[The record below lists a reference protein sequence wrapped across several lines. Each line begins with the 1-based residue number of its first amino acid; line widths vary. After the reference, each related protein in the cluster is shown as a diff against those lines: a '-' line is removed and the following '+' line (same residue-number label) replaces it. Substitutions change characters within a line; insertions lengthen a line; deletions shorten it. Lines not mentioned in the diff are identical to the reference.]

1 MKKIILVDGNN
12 LLFRSFYATAYQ
24 GVIMRNSKGFPTN
37 ALYGFI
43 NMMNK
48 IIKEE
53 KPSYILVAF
62 DKGKTFRHDKYDEY
76 KAGRIEMPDELRV
89 QFPKAKEVLDA
100 FGIKHFEIDNYE
112 ADDIIG
118 TLARIV
124 DEEDEFIAT
133 IVSSDKDLLQL
144 ISDEVTVKLLKQSGH
159 IMMDRD
165 EFMRTYQVEPARM
178 VDLKALMGDASDH
191 IPGVKG
197 IGEVIMNTLSP
208 LTELKGIG
216 EKTAISLLSKYGSL
230 DNLYANIESVT
241 GKTKEKLLADKDN
254 AYMSYDLATI
264 YKEVPLDFTLEDCK
278 YEITDKSKLAGILE
292 ELEFHSLL
300 RKLDLES
307 LVEEKSEEKDDT
319 KELVIDDIGQF
330 KNKDFAYY
338 LETRGSIYSKSE
350 ILGIG
355 IYDGEKGYF
364 INKDNIEKYRDIFSS
379 DVLKFTYDYKK
390 SLVVLNSLD
399 VKFKNVSFDT
409 MIAAYLL
416 DYVVKD
422 DISFVARSFDY
433 QLPIYE
439 DTYGTDKRPIAV
451 EEERLKEICCQKA
464 QFIYGTRERLLKELS
479 DDGELD
485 LFNNIEMP
493 LAEVLADMEIT
504 GIKVDVDYLTKVEEE
519 LKEKLDAKEKEI
531 YELAGTQF
539 NIMSPT
545 QLAKVLF
552 VDLAIPYPKKVKDNK
567 FSTSKDILDKIKNV
581 NPIVDKILEYRTLA
595 KLYTNYAVGL
605 KAEVREDGRIHTIF
619 TQTLTRTGRLSSI
632 SPNLQNIPARAEYS
646 ALIRKAFVPDHNSK
660 ILSSDYSQVELRI
673 FASMSKAIN
682 LINAFVNNEDI
693 HTRTAADIFKVD
705 MSSVT
710 KDMRRTAKAV
720 NFGIL
725 YGISSFGLSEDLGI
739 DVKTAKKF
747 IDDYLENYP
756 GIRDF
761 QAKEIADAYANG
773 YVRTLMNRKRVIE
786 ELKNKNYMIRSSGER
801 MALNTPIQGTAA
813 DILKKAMVEIYR
825 EFDKRNL
832 KSKMLIQVHD
842 ELVFNVL
849 DDEIDEVS
857 EIVRDIMEN
866 TFKIDVPLKVDIE
879 IGNNWYEAK

>member
-24 GVIMRNSKGFPTN
+24 GIIMRNSKGFPTN

-53 KPSYILVAF
+53 EPSYILVAF
-62 DKGKTFRHDKYDEY
+62 DKGKTFRHDKYLEY
-76 KAGRIEMPDELRV
+76 KAGRMEMPDELRL

-118 TLARIV
+118 TLAKKV

-144 ISDEVTVKLLKQSGH
+144 ISDEVTVKLLKQSGY
-159 IMMDRD
+159 IMMTRE
-165 EFMRTYQVEPARM
+165 EFKNTYQVEPIRM
-178 VDLKALMGDASDH
+178 IDLKALMGDSSDH

-197 IGEVIMNTLSP
+197 IGE
-208 LTELKGIG
+208 
-216 EKTAISLLSKYGSL
+216 KTAISLLAKYGSL
-230 DNLYANIESVT
+230 DELYNNIDSVS

-264 YKEVPLDFTLEDCK
+264 YRDVPIDFTLEDCK
-278 YEITDKSKLAGILE
+278 YKFINNDKLRAILE

-300 RKLDLES
+300 KKLGLGES
-307 LVEEKSEEKDDT
+307 SVT
-319 KELVIDDIGQF
+319 KEAVKEKNALTIKDISEF
-330 KNKDFAYY
+330 KIRDFAFY

-350 ILGIG
+350 VLGIG
-355 IYDGEKGYF
+355 IYDGEAGYF
-364 INKDNIEKYRDIFSS
+364 ISKDDILKYRDLFNS
-379 DVLKFTYDYKK
+379 DACKYTYDYKK
-390 SLVVLNSLD
+390 NLVVLNKYD
-399 VKFKNVSFDT
+399 IKFKNVYFDT
-409 MIAAYLL
+409 MIGTYLL

-422 DISFVARSFDY
+422 DISFVAKSFDY
-433 QLPIYE
+433 QLPVYE
-439 DTYGTDKRPIAV
+439 DVYGTDKRPIEV
-451 EEERLKEICCQKA
+451 SEEKLKEICCSKA
-464 QFIYGTRERLLKELS
+464 QFIYETREKILKELS

-485 LFNNIEMP
+485 LFTNIEMP
-493 LAEVLADMEIT
+493 LTEVLADMEIT
-504 GIKVDVDYLTKVEEE
+504 GVKVDVDYLDKVALE
-519 LKEKLDAKEKEI
+519 LKAKLDEKEKEI
-531 YELAGTQF
+531 YELAGSTF
-539 NIMSPT
+539 NIMSPM

-552 VDLAIPYPKKVKDNK
+552 EDLAIPYPKKVKDNK
-567 FSTSKDILDKIKNV
+567 YSTSKDILDKIAFV
-581 NPIVDKILEYRTLA
+581 HPIVEKILEYRTLA

-605 KAEVREDGRIHTIF
+605 KEEVREDGRIHTIF

-632 SPNLQNIPARAEYS
+632 SPNLQNIPARSEYS
-646 ALIRKAFVPDHNSK
+646 ALIRKAFIPDLDSK
-660 ILSSDYSQVELRI
+660 MLSSDYSQVELRI
-673 FASMSKAIN
+673 FASMSKATN
-682 LINAFVNNEDI
+682 LINAFINEEDI
-693 HTRTAADIFKVD
+693 HARTAADIFKVD
-705 MSSVT
+705 IDKVT

-747 IDDYLENYP
+747 IDDYLETYP

-813 DILKKAMVEIYR
+813 DILKKAMVEIFG
-825 EFDKRNL
+825 EFKKRNL

-849 DDEIDEVS
+849 DSELDEVK

-879 IGNNWYEAK
+879 VGNNWYEAK

>member
-24 GVIMRNSKGFPTN
+24 GVIMKNSKGFPTN

-53 KPSYILVAF
+53 EPNYILVAF
-62 DKGKTFRHDKYDEY
+62 DKGKTFRHDKYDSY
-76 KAGRIEMPDELRV
+76 KAGRIEMPDELKL

-144 ISDEVTVKLLKQSGH
+144 ISDEVVVKLLKQSGH

-165 EFMRTYQVEPARM
+165 EFMKTYQVEPARM

-197 IGEVIMNTLSP
+197 IGE
-208 LTELKGIG
+208 
-216 EKTAISLLSKYGSL
+216 KTAINLLAKYGTL
-230 DNLYANIESVT
+230 DNLYANIDSVT

-278 YEITDKSKLAGILE
+278 YGIIDKNQLANILE

-300 RKLDLES
+300 RKLDLEGS
-307 LVEEKSEEKDDT
+307 VEEKREEKEET
-319 KELVIDDIGQF
+319 RELVIDNIEQF

-364 INKDNIEKYRDIFSS
+364 INKDNIEKYKDIFSS
-379 DVLKFTYDYKK
+379 DVWKFTYDYKK

-439 DTYGTDKRPIAV
+439 DTYGTDKRPIEV

-464 QFIYGTRERLLKELS
+464 QFIYETRERLLKELS

-504 GIKVDVDYLTKVEEE
+504 GIKVDVDYLTNVELE
-519 LKEKLDAKEKEI
+519 LKEKLEGKEKEI
-531 YELAGTQF
+531 YELSGVEF
-539 NIMSPT
+539 NIMSPS
-545 QLAKVLF
+545 QLSKVLF
-552 VDLAIPYPKKVKDNK
+552 EDLAIPYPKKVKDNK
-567 FSTSKDILDKIKNV
+567 YSTSKDILDKIIDFH
-581 NPIVDKILEYRTLA
+581 PIVSKILEYRTLA

-646 ALIRKAFVPDHNSK
+646 ALIRKAFVPDENSK

-673 FASMSKAIN
+673 FASMSKATN

-739 DVKTAKKF
+739 DLKTAKKF
-747 IDDYLENYP
+747 IDDYLETYP

-825 EFDKRNL
+825 EFNKRNL

-849 DDEIDEVS
+849 DTELDEVS

>member
-191 IPGVKG
+191 IPGV
-197 IGEVIMNTLSP
+197 
-208 LTELKGIG
+208 KGIG

-464 QFIYGTRERLLKELS
+464 QFIYETRERLLKELS

-646 ALIRKAFVPDHNSK
+646 ALIRKAFVADYNSK

>member
-24 GVIMRNSKGFPTN
+24 GIIMRNSKGFPTN

-53 KPSYILVAF
+53 EPSYILVAF
-62 DKGKTFRHDKYDEY
+62 DKGKTFRHDKYLEY
-76 KAGRIEMPDELRV
+76 KAGRMEMPDELRL

-118 TLARIV
+118 TLAKKV

-144 ISDEVTVKLLKQSGH
+144 ISDEVTVKLLKQSGY
-159 IMMDRD
+159 IMMTRE
-165 EFMRTYQVEPARM
+165 EFKNTYQVEPIRM
-178 VDLKALMGDASDH
+178 IDLKALMGDSSDH

-197 IGEVIMNTLSP
+197 IGE
-208 LTELKGIG
+208 
-216 EKTAISLLSKYGSL
+216 KTAISLLAKYGSL
-230 DNLYANIESVT
+230 DELYNNIDSVS

-264 YKEVPLDFTLEDCK
+264 YRDVPIDFTLEDCK
-278 YEITDKSKLAGILE
+278 YKFINNDKLRAILE

-300 RKLDLES
+300 KKLGLGES
-307 LVEEKSEEKDDT
+307 SVTKEAVKEEKTLTIKDISE
-319 KELVIDDIGQF
+319 F
-330 KNKDFAYY
+330 KIRDFAFY

-350 ILGIG
+350 VLGIG
-355 IYDGEKGYF
+355 IYDGEAGYF
-364 INKDNIEKYRDIFSS
+364 ISKDDILKYRDLFNS
-379 DVLKFTYDYKK
+379 DACKYTYDYKK
-390 SLVVLNSLD
+390 NLVVLNKYD
-399 VKFKNVSFDT
+399 IKFKNVYFDT
-409 MIAAYLL
+409 MIATYLL

-422 DISFVARSFDY
+422 DISFVAKSFDY
-433 QLPIYE
+433 QLPVYE
-439 DTYGTDKRPIAV
+439 DVYGTDKRPIEV
-451 EEERLKEICCQKA
+451 SEEKLKEICCSKA
-464 QFIYGTRERLLKELS
+464 QFIYETREKILKELS

-485 LFNNIEMP
+485 LFTNIEMP
-493 LAEVLADMEIT
+493 LTEVLADMEIT
-504 GIKVDVDYLTKVEEE
+504 GVKVDVDYLDKVALE
-519 LKEKLDAKEKEI
+519 LKAKLDEKEKEI
-531 YELAGTQF
+531 YELAGSTF
-539 NIMSPT
+539 NIMSPM

-552 VDLAIPYPKKVKDNK
+552 EDLAIPYPKKVKDNK
-567 FSTSKDILDKIKNV
+567 YSTSKDILDKIAFV
-581 NPIVDKILEYRTLA
+581 HPIVEKILEYRTLA

-605 KAEVREDGRIHTIF
+605 KEEVREDGRIHTIF

-632 SPNLQNIPARAEYS
+632 SPNLQNIPARSEYS
-646 ALIRKAFVPDHNSK
+646 ALIRKAFIPDLDSK
-660 ILSSDYSQVELRI
+660 MLSSDYSQVELRI
-673 FASMSKAIN
+673 FASMSKATN
-682 LINAFVNNEDI
+682 LINAFINEEDI
-693 HTRTAADIFKVD
+693 HARTASDIFKVD
-705 MSSVT
+705 IDKVT

-747 IDDYLENYP
+747 IDDYLETYP

-813 DILKKAMVEIYR
+813 DILKKAMVEIFG
-825 EFDKRNL
+825 EFKKRNL

-849 DDEIDEVS
+849 DSELDEVK

-879 IGNNWYEAK
+879 VGNNWYEAK

>member
-24 GVIMRNSKGFPTN
+24 GVIMKNSKGFPTN

-48 IIKEE
+48 IIKDEN
-53 KPSYILVAF
+53 PSYIMVAF

-76 KAGRIEMPDELRV
+76 KSGRTEMPDELKV
-89 QFPKAKEVLDA
+89 QFPKAKEVLDTM
-100 FGIKHFEIDNYE
+100 GIKHFEIDNYE

-118 TLARIV
+118 TLAKMV

-159 IMMDRD
+159 IMMDRE
-165 EFMRTYQVEPARM
+165 EFRRTYQVDPARM

-197 IGEVIMNTLSP
+197 IGE
-208 LTELKGIG
+208 
-216 EKTAISLLSKYGSL
+216 KTAINLLSKYETL
-230 DNLYANIESVT
+230 DNLYANIDSVT
-241 GKTKEKLLADKDN
+241 GKTKEKLIADKDN

-264 YKEVPLDFTLEDCK
+264 YKEVPLNFTLESCK
-278 YEITDKSKLAGILE
+278 YNGIDKNKLATILE
-292 ELEFHSLL
+292 ELDFHSLL
-300 RKLDLES
+300 RKLDLEDINPK
-307 LVEEKSEEKDDT
+307 EEKKQD
-319 KELVIDDIGQF
+319 ELVIKSIDEF
-330 KNKDFAYY
+330 VKKDFAYY

-355 IYDGEKGYF
+355 IYDGVNGYF
-364 INKDNIEKYRDIFSS
+364 IDKDSICNYRDLFSS
-379 DVLKFTYDYKK
+379 DVFKYTYDYKK
-390 SLVVLNSLD
+390 SLVVLDSLGI
-399 VKFKNVSFDT
+399 KFNNVYFDT
-409 MIAAYLL
+409 MIATYLL

-433 QLPIYE
+433 DLPIYD
-439 DTYGTDKRPIAV
+439 DTYGTDKRPIMV
-451 EEERLKEICCQKA
+451 SDERLRDICCRKA
-464 QFIYGTRERLLKELS
+464 QFIYETREKILKELS

-493 LAEVLADMEIT
+493 LSEVLADMEIT
-504 GIKVDVDYLTKVEEE
+504 GIKVDTDYLTKVELE
-519 LKEKLDAKEKEI
+519 LKEKLDIKEKEI
-531 YELAGTQF
+531 YELAGEEF
-539 NIMSPT
+539 NIMSPA

-552 VDLAIPYPKKVKDNK
+552 LDLEIPYPKKVKDNK
-567 FSTSKDILDKIKNV
+567 FSTSKDILDKIKDF

-595 KLYTNYAVGL
+595 KLYTNYAIGL
-605 KAEVREDGRIHTIF
+605 KAEVRDDGRIHTIF

-646 ALIRKAFVPDHNSK
+646 ALIRKAFIADNDSK

-673 FASMSKAIN
+673 FASMSKAGN
-682 LINAFVNNEDI
+682 LINAFINEEDI
-693 HTRTAADIFKVD
+693 HARTAADIFKVD
-705 MSSVT
+705 IDSVT

-739 DVKTAKKF
+739 NVKNAKRF
-747 IDDYLENYP
+747 IDDYLETYP

-773 YVRTLMNRKRVIE
+773 YARTLMNRKRVIE

-825 EFDKRNL
+825 EFNKRNL

-849 DDEIDEVS
+849 NNELDEVS
-857 EIVRDIMEN
+857 KIVKDIMEN

-879 IGNNWYEAK
+879 FGDNWYEAK

>member
-24 GVIMRNSKGFPTN
+24 GIIMRNSKGFPTN

-53 KPSYILVAF
+53 EPSYILVAF
-62 DKGKTFRHDKYDEY
+62 DKGKTFRHDKYLEY
-76 KAGRIEMPDELRV
+76 KAGRMEMPDELRL

-118 TLARIV
+118 TLAKKV

-144 ISDEVTVKLLKQSGH
+144 ISDEVTVKLLKQSGY
-159 IMMDRD
+159 IMMTRE
-165 EFMRTYQVEPARM
+165 EFKNTYQVEPIRM
-178 VDLKALMGDASDH
+178 IDLKALMGDSSDH

-197 IGEVIMNTLSP
+197 IGE
-208 LTELKGIG
+208 
-216 EKTAISLLSKYGSL
+216 KTAISLLAKYGSL
-230 DNLYANIESVT
+230 DELYNNIDSVS

-264 YKEVPLDFTLEDCK
+264 YRDVPIDFTLEDCK
-278 YEITDKSKLAGILE
+278 YKFVNNDKLRAILE

-300 RKLDLES
+300 KKIGLGES
-307 LVEEKSEEKDDT
+307 SVTKEAVKEEKTLTIKDISE
-319 KELVIDDIGQF
+319 F
-330 KNKDFAYY
+330 KIRDFAFY

-350 ILGIG
+350 VLGIG
-355 IYDGEKGYF
+355 IYDGEAGYF
-364 INKDNIEKYRDIFSS
+364 ISKDDILKYRDLFNS
-379 DVLKFTYDYKK
+379 DACKYTYDYKK
-390 SLVVLNSLD
+390 NLVVLNKYD
-399 VKFKNVSFDT
+399 IKFKNVYFDT
-409 MIAAYLL
+409 MIATYLL

-422 DISFVARSFDY
+422 DISFVAKSFDY
-433 QLPIYE
+433 QLPVYE
-439 DTYGTDKRPIAV
+439 DVYGTDKRPIEV
-451 EEERLKEICCQKA
+451 SEEKLKEICCSKA
-464 QFIYGTRERLLKELS
+464 QFIYETREKILKELS

-485 LFNNIEMP
+485 LFTNIEMP
-493 LAEVLADMEIT
+493 LTEVLADMEIT
-504 GIKVDVDYLTKVEEE
+504 GVKVDVDYLDKVALE
-519 LKEKLDAKEKEI
+519 LKAKLDEKEKEI
-531 YELAGTQF
+531 YELAGSTF
-539 NIMSPT
+539 NIMSPM

-552 VDLAIPYPKKVKDNK
+552 EDLAIPYPKKVKDNK
-567 FSTSKDILDKIKNV
+567 YSTSKDILDKIAFV
-581 NPIVDKILEYRTLA
+581 HPIVEKILEYRTLA

-605 KAEVREDGRIHTIF
+605 KEEVREDGRIHTIF

-632 SPNLQNIPARAEYS
+632 SPNLQNIPARSEYS
-646 ALIRKAFVPDHNSK
+646 ALIRKAFIPDLDSK
-660 ILSSDYSQVELRI
+660 MLSSDYSQVELRI
-673 FASMSKAIN
+673 FASMSKATN
-682 LINAFVNNEDI
+682 LINAFINEEDI
-693 HTRTAADIFKVD
+693 HARTAADIFKVD
-705 MSSVT
+705 IDKVT

-747 IDDYLENYP
+747 IDDYLETYP

-786 ELKNKNYMIRSSGER
+786 ELKNKNYMIRLSGER

-813 DILKKAMVEIYR
+813 DILKKAMVEIFG
-825 EFDKRNL
+825 EFKKRNL

-849 DDEIDEVS
+849 DGELDEVK

-879 IGNNWYEAK
+879 VGNNWYEAK

>member
-24 GVIMRNSKGFPTN
+24 GIIMRNSKGFPTN

-53 KPSYILVAF
+53 EPSYILVAF
-62 DKGKTFRHDKYDEY
+62 DKGKTFRHDKYLEY
-76 KAGRIEMPDELRV
+76 KAGRMEMPDELRL

-118 TLARIV
+118 TLAKKV

-144 ISDEVTVKLLKQSGH
+144 ISDEVTVKLLKQSGY
-159 IMMDRD
+159 IMMTRE
-165 EFMRTYQVEPARM
+165 EFKNTYQVEPIRM
-178 VDLKALMGDASDH
+178 IDLKALMGDSSDH

-197 IGEVIMNTLSP
+197 IGE
-208 LTELKGIG
+208 
-216 EKTAISLLSKYGSL
+216 KTAISLLAKYGSL
-230 DNLYANIESVT
+230 DELYNNIDSVS

-264 YKEVPLDFTLEDCK
+264 YRDVPIDFTLEDCK
-278 YEITDKSKLAGILE
+278 YKFINNDKLRAILE

-300 RKLDLES
+300 KKLGLGES
-307 LVEEKSEEKDDT
+307 SVT
-319 KELVIDDIGQF
+319 KEAVKEKNALTIKDISEF
-330 KNKDFAYY
+330 KIRDFAFY

-350 ILGIG
+350 VLGIG
-355 IYDGEKGYF
+355 IYDGEAGYF
-364 INKDNIEKYRDIFSS
+364 ISKDDILKYRDLFNS
-379 DVLKFTYDYKK
+379 DACKYTYDYKK
-390 SLVVLNSLD
+390 NLVVLNKYD
-399 VKFKNVSFDT
+399 IKFKNVYFDT
-409 MIAAYLL
+409 MIGTYLL

-422 DISFVARSFDY
+422 DISFVAKSFDY
-433 QLPIYE
+433 QLPVYE
-439 DTYGTDKRPIAV
+439 DVYGTDKRPIEV
-451 EEERLKEICCQKA
+451 SEEKLKEICCSKA
-464 QFIYGTRERLLKELS
+464 QFIYETREKILKELS

-485 LFNNIEMP
+485 LFTNIEMP
-493 LAEVLADMEIT
+493 LTEVLADMEIT
-504 GIKVDVDYLTKVEEE
+504 GVKVDVDYLDKVALE
-519 LKEKLDAKEKEI
+519 LKAKLDEKEKEI
-531 YELAGTQF
+531 YELAGSTF
-539 NIMSPT
+539 NIMSPM

-552 VDLAIPYPKKVKDNK
+552 EDLAIPYPKKVKDNK
-567 FSTSKDILDKIKNV
+567 YSTSKDILDKIV
-581 NPIVDKILEYRTLA
+581 FVHPIVEKILEYRTLA

-605 KAEVREDGRIHTIF
+605 KEEVREDGRIHTIF

-632 SPNLQNIPARAEYS
+632 SPNLQNIPARSEYS
-646 ALIRKAFVPDHNSK
+646 ALIRKAFIPDLDSK
-660 ILSSDYSQVELRI
+660 MLSSDYSQVELRI
-673 FASMSKAIN
+673 FASMSKATN
-682 LINAFVNNEDI
+682 LINAFINEEDI
-693 HTRTAADIFKVD
+693 HARTAADIFKVD
-705 MSSVT
+705 IDKVT

-747 IDDYLENYP
+747 IDDYLETYP

-813 DILKKAMVEIYR
+813 DILKKAMVEIFG
-825 EFDKRNL
+825 EFKKRNL

-849 DDEIDEVS
+849 DSELDEVK

-879 IGNNWYEAK
+879 VGNNWYEAK

>member
-24 GVIMRNSKGFPTN
+24 GIIMRNSKGFPTN

-53 KPSYILVAF
+53 EPSYILVAF
-62 DKGKTFRHDKYDEY
+62 DKGKTFRHDKYLEY
-76 KAGRIEMPDELRV
+76 KAGRMEMPDELRL

-118 TLARIV
+118 TLAKKV

-144 ISDEVTVKLLKQSGH
+144 ISDEVTVKLLKQSGY
-159 IMMDRD
+159 IMMTRE
-165 EFMRTYQVEPARM
+165 EFKNTYQVEPIRM
-178 VDLKALMGDASDH
+178 IDLKALMGDSSDH

-197 IGEVIMNTLSP
+197 IGE
-208 LTELKGIG
+208 
-216 EKTAISLLSKYGSL
+216 KTAISLLAKYGSL
-230 DNLYANIESVT
+230 DELYNNIDSVS

-264 YKEVPLDFTLEDCK
+264 YRDVPIDFTLEDCK
-278 YEITDKSKLAGILE
+278 YKFINNDKLRAILE

-300 RKLDLES
+300 KKIGLGES
-307 LVEEKSEEKDDT
+307 SVTKEAVKEEKTLTIKDISE
-319 KELVIDDIGQF
+319 F
-330 KNKDFAYY
+330 KIRDFAFY

-350 ILGIG
+350 VLGIG
-355 IYDGEKGYF
+355 IYDGEAGYF
-364 INKDNIEKYRDIFSS
+364 ISKEDILKYRDLFNR
-379 DVLKFTYDYKK
+379 DACKYTYDYKK
-390 SLVVLNSLD
+390 NLVVLNKYD
-399 VKFKNVSFDT
+399 IKFKNVYFDT
-409 MIAAYLL
+409 MIATYLL

-422 DISFVARSFDY
+422 DISFVAKSFDY
-433 QLPIYE
+433 QLPVYE
-439 DTYGTDKRPIAV
+439 DVYGTDKRPIEV
-451 EEERLKEICCQKA
+451 SEEKLKEICCSKA
-464 QFIYGTRERLLKELS
+464 QFIYETREKILKELS

-485 LFNNIEMP
+485 LFTNIEMP
-493 LAEVLADMEIT
+493 LTEVLADMEIT
-504 GIKVDVDYLTKVEEE
+504 GVKVDVDYLDKVALE
-519 LKEKLDAKEKEI
+519 LKAKLDEKEKEI
-531 YELAGTQF
+531 YELAGSTF
-539 NIMSPT
+539 NIMSPM

-552 VDLAIPYPKKVKDNK
+552 EDLAIPYPKKVKDNK
-567 FSTSKDILDKIKNV
+567 YSTSKDILDKIAFV
-581 NPIVDKILEYRTLA
+581 HPIVEKILEYRTLA

-605 KAEVREDGRIHTIF
+605 KEEVREDGRIHTIF

-632 SPNLQNIPARAEYS
+632 SPNLQNIPARSEYS
-646 ALIRKAFVPDHNSK
+646 ALIRKAFIPDLDSK
-660 ILSSDYSQVELRI
+660 MLSSDYSQVELRI
-673 FASMSKAIN
+673 FASMSKATN
-682 LINAFVNNEDI
+682 LINAFINEEDI
-693 HTRTAADIFKVD
+693 HARTAADIFKVD
-705 MSSVT
+705 IDKVT

-747 IDDYLENYP
+747 IDDYLETYP

-786 ELKNKNYMIRSSGER
+786 ELKNKNYMIRLSGER

-813 DILKKAMVEIYR
+813 DILKKAMVEIFG
-825 EFDKRNL
+825 EFKKRNL

-849 DDEIDEVS
+849 DSELDEVK

-879 IGNNWYEAK
+879 VGNNWYEAK

>member
-24 GVIMRNSKGFPTN
+24 GVIMKNSKGFPTN

-53 KPSYILVAF
+53 EPNYILVAF
-62 DKGKTFRHDKYDEY
+62 DKGKTFRHDKYDSY
-76 KAGRIEMPDELRV
+76 KAGRIEMPDELKL

-124 DEEDEFIAT
+124 DEDDEFIAT

-144 ISDEVTVKLLKQSGH
+144 ISDEVVVKLLKQSGH
-159 IMMDRD
+159 IMMNRD
-165 EFMRTYQVEPARM
+165 EFMKTYQVEPARM

-197 IGEVIMNTLSP
+197 IGE
-208 LTELKGIG
+208 
-216 EKTAISLLSKYGSL
+216 KTAINLLAKYGTL
-230 DNLYANIESVT
+230 DNLYANIDSVT

-278 YEITDKSKLAGILE
+278 YGITDKSQLANILE

-300 RKLDLES
+300 RKLDLEGS
-307 LVEEKSEEKDDT
+307 VEEKREEKEDT
-319 KELVIDDIGQF
+319 KELVIDDIEQF

-364 INKDNIEKYRDIFSS
+364 INKDNIEKYKDIFSS
-379 DVLKFTYDYKK
+379 DVWKFTYDYKK
-390 SLVVLNSLD
+390 SLVVLNYLD
-399 VKFKNVSFDT
+399 IKFKNVSFDT

-439 DTYGTDKRPIAV
+439 DTYGTDKRPIEV

-464 QFIYGTRERLLKELS
+464 QFIYETRKRLLKELS

-504 GIKVDVDYLTKVEEE
+504 GIKVDVNYLTNVELE
-519 LKEKLDAKEKEI
+519 LKEKLEEKEKEI
-531 YELAGTQF
+531 YELSGVEF
-539 NIMSPT
+539 NIMSPS
-545 QLAKVLF
+545 QLSKVLF
-552 VDLAIPYPKKVKDNK
+552 EDLAIPYPKKVKDNK
-567 FSTSKDILDKIKNV
+567 YSTSKDILDKIIDFH
-581 NPIVDKILEYRTLA
+581 PIVSKILEYRTLA

-646 ALIRKAFVPDHNSK
+646 ALIRKAFVPDENSK
-660 ILSSDYSQVELRI
+660 ILSSDYSQVELRV
-673 FASMSKAIN
+673 FASMSKATN

-747 IDDYLENYP
+747 IDDYLETYP

-825 EFDKRNL
+825 EFNKRNL

-849 DDEIDEVS
+849 DTELDEVS
-857 EIVRDIMEN
+857 KIVRDIMEN